1 MNDTPEENN
10 EDKAPAD
17 NKDIGAAA
25 DEAAQTEAP
34 EAELSEE
41 ELQAARIQELEKET
55 NNLKERLLR
64 AIADTEN
71 LRRRSEREK
80 KDASQYAVTGFARDI
95 LSISDTLS
103 RTVATVTDELK
114 STETFKPFIEG
125 VEMADREVLAVF
137 ERQGIKKITPD
148 GEKFDHNFHQA
159 MFEIENL
166 DVPPGTILQVVQPGY
181 VLKDRLLR
189 PAMVGVAKGGKKN
202 VKNENEPEVDTKA

>member
-137 ERQGIKKITPD
+137 ERQGNKKITPD